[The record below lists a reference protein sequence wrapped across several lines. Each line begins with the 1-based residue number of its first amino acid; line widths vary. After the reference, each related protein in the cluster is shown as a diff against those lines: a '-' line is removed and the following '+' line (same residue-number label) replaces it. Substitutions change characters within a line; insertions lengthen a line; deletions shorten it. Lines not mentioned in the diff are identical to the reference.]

1 MVIDSRAFSG
11 SLEDLVLGVF
21 QIVLIDLVLAGD
33 NAVVIAMAVRSLP
46 RKKRRFGIIFG
57 AGLAVILRV
66 ALTFF
71 ASQLLQINFVKL
83 VGGLLI
89 FWIGC
94 KLLLQDAAAQE
105 TGRQATTVWNAIW
118 IITVADLTMSTDNI
132 LALAAASKGNL
143 PLLMFGLALSIPLVV
158 FTSDLLSRL
167 MAKFPFIIYLGAAIL
182 GKVAA
187 EMIFTD
193 PAIREL
199 ILIPAIGLYALEVL
213 FAIGVIAVAKLYL
226 RMKGEPQ
233 NGTD

>member
-11 SLEDLVLGVF
+11 SLEDLFFGVF

-105 TGRQATTVWNAIW
+105 TGRQATSVWNAIW
-118 IITVADLTMSTDNI
+118 IITVADVTMSTDNI

-167 MAKFPFIIYLGAAIL
+167 MARFPFIIYLGAAIL

-193 PAIREL
+193 PAVREL
-199 ILIPAIGLYALEVL
+199 IRIPTVGLYALEVL
-213 FAIGVIAVAKLYL
+213 FAIGVIAVARIYSRISGKSWD
-226 RMKGEPQ
+226 GV
-233 NGTD
+233 G

>member
-1 MVIDSRAFSG
+1 MVVDSGAFSG
-11 SLEDLVLGVF
+11 SVENLVLGIF

-33 NAVVIAMAVRSLP
+33 NAVVIAMAVNSLP

-94 KLLLQDAAAQE
+94 KLLLQDAVVKD
-105 TGRQATTVWNAIW
+105 TGPQATTVWNAIW
-118 IITVADLTMSTDNI
+118 IITVADVTMSTDNV

-158 FTSDLLSRL
+158 FASDLLSKL
-167 MAKFPFIIYLGAAIL
+167 MARFPFIIYLGAAIL
-182 GKVAA
+182 GKIAA

-199 ILIPAIGLYALEVL
+199 IKIPAIGLYALEVISAL
-213 FAIGVIAVAKLYL
+213 GVIAVAKLYL
-226 RMKGEPQ
+226 RIKRKPQ
-233 NGTD
+233 D

>member
-11 SLEDLVLGVF
+11 SLEDLVFGVF

-167 MAKFPFIIYLGAAIL
+167 MGKYPVIIYLGAAIL

-193 PAIREL
+193 PAVREL
-199 ILIPAIGLYALEVL
+199 IKIPTFGLYAIEAL
-213 FAIGVIAVAKLYL
+213 FAIAVIAVAKLYL
-226 RMKGEPQ
+226 RMK
-233 NGTD
+233 

>member
-1 MVIDSRAFSG
+1 MVVDSRAFSG

-105 TGRQATTVWNAIW
+105 TGRQATSVWNAIW
-118 IITVADLTMSTDNI
+118 IITVADVTMSTDNI

-167 MAKFPFIIYLGAAIL
+167 MARFPFIIYLGAAIL

-193 PAIREL
+193 PAVREL
-199 ILIPAIGLYALEVL
+199 IRIPTFGLYVLEVL
-213 FAIGVIAVAKLYL
+213 FAIGVIAVARIYSTIC
-226 RMKGEPQ
+226 GESQ
-233 NGTD
+233 NGVS

>member
-11 SLEDLVLGVF
+11 SLEDLVFGVF

-89 FWIGC
+89 FWIGF

-105 TGRQATTVWNAIW
+105 AGRQATSVWNAIW
-118 IITVADLTMSTDNI
+118 IITVADVTMSTDNI
-132 LALAAASKGNL
+132 LALAAASRGNL
-143 PLLMFGLALSIPLVV
+143 PLLVFGLALSIPLVV

-167 MAKFPFIIYLGAAIL
+167 MARFPFIIYFGAAIL

-193 PAIREL
+193 PAVREL
-199 ILIPAIGLYALEVL
+199 IRIPTFGLYALEVL
-213 FAIGVIAVAKLYL
+213 FAIGVIAVARIYSRISGKSQD
-226 RMKGEPQ
+226 GV
-233 NGTD
+233 N

>member
-1 MVIDSRAFSG
+1 MVVDSGAFSG
-11 SLEDLVLGVF
+11 SGVDLVFGVF
-21 QIVLIDLVLAGD
+21 QIFFLDLVLAGD

-46 RKKRRFGIIFG
+46 RNKRRFGIIFG

-71 ASQLLQINFVKL
+71 AAQLLQVNFVKL

-94 KLLLQDAAAQE
+94 KLLLQDAAVQE
-105 TGRQATTVWNAIW
+105 TGRQANSVWNSIW
-118 IITVADLTMSTDNI
+118 IITVADVTMSTDNI

-143 PLLMFGLALSIPLVV
+143 PLLIFGLALSIPLVV

-167 MAKFPFIIYLGAAIL
+167 MGKYPVIIYLGAAIL

-193 PAIREL
+193 PAVREL
-199 ILIPAIGLYALEVL
+199 IKIPTFGLYAIEAL
-213 FAIGVIAVAKLYL
+213 FAIAVIAVAKLYL
-226 RMKGEPQ
+226 RMKEEPQ
-233 NGTD
+233 NGAD

>member
-11 SLEDLVLGVF
+11 SLEDLFFGVF

-105 TGRQATTVWNAIW
+105 TGRQATSVWNAIW
-118 IITVADLTMSTDNI
+118 IITVADVTMSTDNI

-167 MAKFPFIIYLGAAIL
+167 MARFPFIIYLGAAIL

-193 PAIREL
+193 PAVREL
-199 ILIPAIGLYALEVL
+199 IRIPTVGLYALEVL
-213 FAIGVIAVAKLYL
+213 FAIGVIAVARIYSRISGKS
-226 RMKGEPQ
+226 
-233 NGTD
+233 

>member
-1 MVIDSRAFSG
+1 MVVDSRAFSG
-11 SLEDLVLGVF
+11 SVENLVLGIF

-57 AGLAVILRV
+57 AGLAVTLRV

-94 KLLLQDAAAQE
+94 KLLLQDAVVQD

-118 IITVADLTMSTDNI
+118 IITVADVTMSTDNI

-193 PAIREL
+193 PAIREV
-199 ILIPAIGLYALEVL
+199 IRIPAIGLYAFEFFL
-213 FAIGVIAVAKLYL
+213 
-226 RMKGEPQ
+226 Q
-233 NGTD
+233 